1 MTAPVGV
8 TVDLKNVEKRFGGR
22 TALRRIDLHVE
33 AGEFL
38 ALFGPNG
45 AGKTTLSKI
54 VAALL
59 RPSRGEVLVGGEPP
73 RGHNAVAFRRRIG
86 VLSHQSFLYGHL
98 SAREN
103 LLFYGGLYGLADL
116 TGRVE
121 ARLEAVGLARRA
133 EDKVAGFSRGMVQRL
148 AIARALLHDPGLL
161 ILDEPHTG
169 LDPAGAR
176 TLHELLGRV
185 KEEGRTVLMVTHD
198 PHRGLELAD
207 RAAILLR
214 GRLVA
219 QMDARGLGAAEFEA
233 RYLEAVEGTRS

>member
-1 MTAPVGV
+1 VTDPVGV

-22 TALRRIDLHVE
+22 TALRRIDLRLA

-59 RPSRGEVLVGGEPP
+59 RPSRGEVLVGGEAP
-73 RGHNAVAFRRRIG
+73 RGRNAVAFRRRIG

-116 TGRVE
+116 PDRVE
-121 ARLEAVGLARRA
+121 QRLAAVGLARRA

-161 ILDEPHTG
+161 LLDEPHTG

-176 TLHELLGRV
+176 TLHELLAAV
-185 KEEGRTVLMVTHD
+185 KAEGRTVLMVTHD
-198 PHRGLELAD
+198 PHRGLGLAD
-207 RAAILLR
+207 RAVVLLR
-214 GRLVA
+214 GRIVA
-219 QMDARGLGAAEFEA
+219 EMDARGLGAAAFES
-233 RYLEAVEGTRS
+233 RYLEAVGGAEP